1 MYYKKKKYSKYKKG
15 GVNKRNIVPVKGKN
29 YYIDSKGQKQFWLTK
44 RVPKKLFNV
53 LRLQFNFVHKKWIV
67 DRKKEA
73 YYPFLFKNKKYL
85 KRCIFFLFLKKCRKN
100 IFANFSDILGNVVY
114 KASSGFFHKRSLRK
128 TYFATGFLLKKMH
141 NSLVIKKLFLNDKK
155 KKKRKTFFF
164 LNIVDGNYQ
173 RGFRKN
179 LKDFIKKKSS
189 NFYKITELKCKAH
202 NGVRKSKKRRK

>member
-1 MYYKKKKYSKYKKG
+1 
-15 GVNKRNIVPVKGKN
+15 
-29 YYIDSKGQKQFWLTK
+29 
-44 RVPKKLFNV
+44 
-53 LRLQFNFVHKKWIV
+53 
-67 DRKKEA
+67 
-73 YYPFLFKNKKYL
+73 
-85 KRCIFFLFLKKCRKN
+85 LKKCRKN